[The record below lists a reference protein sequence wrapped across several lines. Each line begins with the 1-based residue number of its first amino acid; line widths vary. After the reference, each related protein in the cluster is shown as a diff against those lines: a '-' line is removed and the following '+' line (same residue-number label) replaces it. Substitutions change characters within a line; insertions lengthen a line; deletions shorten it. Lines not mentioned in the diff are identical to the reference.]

1 MNATICPPYPEH
13 MREGIREA
21 MLIREARL
29 AKSAKL
35 SAQRNA
41 ESRKAAALKSESWS
55 KWVRQVDDLLA
66 ESRRLTELK
75 FGGRP
80 IHATSRTPRLDRHR
94 ERIAELEARLSAPA
108 ESPAPTRTPPP
119 RRHWDRETLRAFIEE
134 QEARL
139 AALNRGQ
146 VAPSQRVYTIPVI
159 GADGQVVPG
168 AGAGFKW
175 DDRQNGWIAFIPGK
189 V

>member
-1 MNATICPPYPEH
+1 MNATIYPPYPEH
-13 MREGIREA
+13 MRDGIREA

-80 IHATSRTPRLDRHR
+80 IRAASKTPRLDRHR
-94 ERIAELEARLSAPA
+94 ARMADLQASIPAPGPA
-108 ESPAPTRTPPP
+108 PAPT
-119 RRHWDRETLRAFIEE
+119 RRHWDRDALRAFIEE
-134 QEARL
+134 REARL
-139 AALNRGQ
+139 AAFNRGQ
-146 VAPSQRVYTIPVI
+146 VAPRQRVYTVPVI
-159 GADGQVVPG
+159 GANGQTV
-168 AGAGFKW
+168 AGASAGFRW
-175 DDRQNGWIAFIPGK
+175 DDRQGGWIAFRPDT